1 MSFGLMS
8 LFSFVTNKNIY
19 KFSNSINIQEQY
31 SSMFN
36 IPKNFI
42 NMCVKV
48 QEDFKILK
56 IINHDKLLF
65 INNDI
70 ESFNNNL
77 LATLSSPLKLKT
89 YYMYYK
95 CHILDKVSN
104 CSAGILTLFSVIFIF
119 YILRYVGLLKLFSSH
134 DYFITKIYGDLNSIA
149 LSK

>member
-1 MSFGLMS
+1 MS
-8 LFSFVTNKNIY
+8 LFSFVANKDIY
-19 KFSNSINIQEQY
+19 KFSTSINIQEQY

-65 INNDI
+65 INNNI
-70 ESFNNNL
+70 ESFDNNL
-77 LATLSSPLKLKT
+77 FATLSSPLKLKT
-89 YYMYYK
+89 YYVYYK

-104 CSAGILTLFSVIFIF
+104 FSTGILTLFSVIFIF

-134 DYFITKIYGDLNSIA
+134 DYFITKIYGDCIA

>member
-1 MSFGLMS
+1 MI
-8 LFSFVTNKNIY
+8 NKDVYN
-19 KFSNSINIQEQY
+19 FSNTVSIQEQY

-42 NMCVKV
+42 NMCIKV

-56 IINHDKLLF
+56 VNHDKVLF
-65 INNDI
+65 IDKNI
-70 ESFNNNL
+70 EFFDNNL
-77 LATLSSPLKLKT
+77 LATISSPLKLKT

-95 CHILDKVSN
+95 CRILDNISN
-104 CSAGILTLFSVIFIF
+104 YSTGILALFSVIFIF

-134 DYFITKIYGDLNSIA
+134 DYFITKIYGDSIA

>member
-104 CSAGILTLFSVIFIF
+104 CSTGILTLFSVIFIF